1 MFTATILETTGH
13 SNLSYAGFYMTNSC
27 SAMSGN
33 TMSGDTMSSDTMSG
47 DTMSGDTM
55 SGDTMLCGIVEK
67 NLQLATL
74 ICLMPAFT

>member
-27 SAMSGN
+27 SAMSGD
-33 TMSGDTMSSDTMSG
+33 TMSGDTMSS